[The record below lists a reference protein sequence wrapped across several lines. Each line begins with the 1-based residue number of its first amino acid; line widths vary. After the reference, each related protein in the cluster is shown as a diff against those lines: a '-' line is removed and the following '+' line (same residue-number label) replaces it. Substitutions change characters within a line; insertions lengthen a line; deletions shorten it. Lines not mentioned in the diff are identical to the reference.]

1 MDTLQKPLFAGLK
14 LGAFFYHVLTE
25 FRDEVFMLV
34 GVEVGGVSEVELRK
48 HIVCVLPDEEGFFVL
63 VHYDNVFVCVQASE
77 EALAS
82 SGEELEGVAQQPDV
96 LDEVVDVQLFR
107 QFLFRFHEVPVVI
120 CWLTAAKTSV
130 NDLSPFLEPLT
141 AVTRFDSFASLNAFS
156 DFFEESCLISIRG
169 SFFLCNFGLHFV
181 ELGNQVFVE
190 GPTLD

>member
-25 FRDEVFMLV
+25 FLDEVFMLV

-48 HIVCVLPDEEGFFVL
+48 HTVCVLPDEEGFLVL

-107 QFLFRFHEVPVVI
+107 QFLFRFHVVPVVFS
-120 CWLTAAKTSV
+120 WFTATETPPQ
-130 NDLSPFLEPLT
+130 L
-141 AVTRFDSFASLNAFS
+141 FAS
-156 DFFEESCLISIRG
+156 
-169 SFFLCNFGLHFV
+169 FLK
-181 ELGNQVFVE
+181 
-190 GPTLD
+190 